1 MPNLRTLLLKKI
13 FGEGVDSVPKSTLD
27 YVFKRMP
34 EEGKLYRYE
43 ENTKRLLDKGFQLE
57 LHATEKYSDT
67 PGLYFTDDPKYYY
80 FNEESLP
87 RNIEAIRRPGS
98 KLLKRDSL
106 FEEEDSTQHLLKDY
120 DFAKRGRE
128 VIQLKPNN
136 TLAKIGN
143 KYKILGLAGAL
154 GLGANALP
162 DEAEASPLGK
172 FWKAGSKSIVKSLE
186 KPATRSS
193 DVLAGFDLPGKG
205 VIKEVRGASGSPWRD
220 VHFEDGTMQVMTKD
234 YVAELARTA
243 GTDKYMTRY
252 QSAQYKKKV
261 DQALT
266 SLQGHRD
273 RYSGHTP
280 RELRDL
286 ESVKVTKGRELKV
299 ATPER
304 IFVKDLGIGSPR
316 DKGQVYMM
324 LKPYAELLE
333 KKGYVQIGDQKILKG
348 FYDGWEKMQMPD
360 AFKVVK
366 PKE

>member
-1 MPNLRTLLLKKI
+1 LAMPNYGKI
-13 FGEGVDSVPKSTLD
+13 
-27 YVFKRMP
+27 
-34 EEGKLYRYE
+34 
-43 ENTKRLLDKGFQLE
+43 
-57 LHATEKYSDT
+57 AT
-67 PGLYFTDDPKYYY
+67 
-80 FNEESLP
+80 
-87 RNIEAIRRPGS
+87 A
-98 KLLKRDSL
+98 
-106 FEEEDSTQHLLKDY
+106 
-120 DFAKRGRE
+120 
-128 VIQLKPNN
+128 
-136 TLAKIGN
+136 
-143 KYKILGLAGAL
+143 LGLATAL
-154 GLGANALP
+154 GVVPPENPVEPIQESGYLSNPFAP

>member
-1 MPNLRTLLLKKI
+1 MAMPN
-13 FGEGVDSVPKSTLD
+13 
-27 YVFKRMP
+27 Y
-34 EEGKLYRYE
+34 
-43 ENTKRLLDKGFQLE
+43 
-57 LHATEKYSDT
+57 
-67 PGLYFTDDPKYYY
+67 
-80 FNEESLP
+80 
-87 RNIEAIRRPGS
+87 
-98 KLLKRDSL
+98 
-106 FEEEDSTQHLLKDY
+106 
-120 DFAKRGRE
+120 
-128 VIQLKPNN
+128 
-136 TLAKIGN
+136 AKIATA
-143 KYKILGLAGAL
+143 LGLATAL
-154 GLGANALP
+154 GVVPSESPVEPMQESGYLSNPFAPN
-162 DEAEASPLGK
+162 EAEASPLGK

-186 KPATRSS
+186 KPSTRSS
-193 DVLAGFDLPGKG
+193 DILAGFEIPGKG
-205 VIKEVRGASGSPWRD
+205 VIKEVRGVSGSPWRD

-304 IFVKDLGIGSPR
+304 ILVKDLGIGSPR

-324 LKPYAELLE
+324 LKPYAEILE
-333 KKGYVQIGDQKILKG
+333 KKGYVQIGDQKLLKG